1 MPFRRFR
8 ASRASPTSSASR
20 GSWSLSGRA
29 SDGGRR
35 RLEFDDRLQALIAE
49 RSAPGYTG
57 PYDLIWRLLNTPD
70 RKTGAILPREEV
82 RDEAASLIAGGV
94 SPTVRAL
101 TWVWY
106 LLALDPGVETRLH
119 AELDRVVQGGPLTP
133 DHLPQL
139 AYLRQVIEETMR
151 LYPPIPGIPRQAAAD
166 DVLCGHPV
174 PRRSI
179 VAILPWVVHR
189 HHRLWTD
196 PDRFD
201 PDNFSP
207 ERRAARHRFAY
218 LPFSAGP
225 RVCVGAGFAMT
236 QMTIVVA
243 ALARRF
249 RFRLAADHP
258 VVPVGRISLHPYG
271 GLHVTVERRRA
282 AM

>member
-1 MPFRRFR
+1 M
-8 ASRASPTSSASR
+8 
-20 GSWSLSGRA
+20 
-29 SDGGRR
+29 
-35 RLEFDDRLQALIAE
+35 
-49 RSAPGYTG
+49 
-57 PYDLIWRLLNTPD
+57 
-70 RKTGAILPREEV
+70 
-82 RDEAASLIAGGV
+82 
-94 SPTVRAL
+94 RAL

-119 AELDRVVQGGPLTP
+119 TELDRVVQGGPLTP

-151 LYPPIPGIPRQAAAD
+151 LYPPIPAIPRQAAAD

-179 VAILPWVVHR
+179 VVVLPWVVHR
-189 HHRLWTD
+189 HRRLWID

-249 RFRLAADHP
+249 RFRPRLTTRWCRSAASACTLMAACTSRWS
-258 VVPVGRISLHPYG
+258 VGVPPCEARYPRGRCATARQIGEAALGSL
-271 GLHVTVERRRA
+271 L
-282 AM
+282 